1 MTNGEEIIYRGPK
14 SAEALQRE
22 RPRYVTIVTERP
34 RYVTMVTGPAEGEAL
49 RYHSYIDRD
58 REVTIVT
65 ETKTFR
71 LGYHSD
77 KAVTLP

>member
-1 MTNGEEIIYRGPK
+1 MVTEAQVHYHSYRPCRGRG
-14 SAEALQRE
+14 S
-22 RPRYVTIVTERP
+22 RYVTIVTERP